1 LPASDVEFIHRLHPL
16 ARELGAHALGQLTL
30 EPARNDLASRIA
42 VRRHAA
48 AGKLPFALFTFL
60 ERQSHPAGV
69 VFGIAIDAKGNVL
82 DRRIVDAVLSEDG
95 QAPGEVDWKDCE
107 RAFAKEFASLQ
118 SKAAAA
124 AREQVEKVLEKLRS
138 ERATLASVLREEAS
152 LYKVDRL
159 AEIDEDERT
168 ERAGTREQMELFREV
183 ATNWQARR
191 AAVETNYTRR
201 LAEIDRFTAL
211 PAPPEPQPLGV
222 LLVFP
227 PA

>member
-1 LPASDVEFIHRLHPL
+1 MPTYEYECTACGQHIEVFQRISEEPL
-16 ARELGAHALGQLTL
+16 TVCGVCGGAL
-30 EPARNDLASRIA
+30 RK
-42 VRRHAA
+42 V
-48 AGKLPFALFTFL
+48 F
-60 ERQSHPAGV
+60 HPAGI
-69 VFGIAIDAKGNVL
+69 VFGIAIDANGNVL
-82 DRRIVDAVLSEDG
+82 DRRVVDAVLSDDG

-107 RAFAKEFASLQ
+107 RAFAKDFAGLQ

-124 AREQVEKVLEKLRS
+124 AREQIERVLQKLRS
-138 ERATLASVLREEAS
+138 ERAAFAAVLREEAS

-168 ERAGTREQMELFREV
+168 ERAGPREQMELFREA

-191 AAVETNYTRR
+191 AAVETNYGRR
-201 LAEIDRFTAL
+201 LAEIERFTEL